1 MKVGL
6 RGSMHKGA
14 FDFIISDIFKGA
26 VDPAVLLPGFC
37 FLSHQRQQ
45 SLWTGWCIWQNDS
58 SHGMKHQ
65 NQFAL
70 QYWTLVFFSL
80 SACDVYIFH
89 RQCGVNTKVRLTYW
103 FVESIK

>member
-6 RGSMHKGA
+6 QGRVCKGA

-26 VDPAVLLPGFC
+26 MNPVVLLPGFC
-37 FLSHQRQQ
+37 FPSHQRQQ
-45 SLWTGWCIWQNDS
+45 SLWTGWRVWQNDS

-70 QYWTLVFFSL
+70 
-80 SACDVYIFH
+80 
-89 RQCGVNTKVRLTYW
+89 
-103 FVESIK
+103 